1 MPEITKSQP
10 GSFCWFE
17 LGTTDT
23 KAARQF
29 YGDLF
34 GWTTQDQP
42 MGPDMVYSML
52 QLRGRD
58 VGGLYALSPDMR
70 AQGVPAHWLVYVS
83 TPSADDTSAKAKA
96 AGGTV
101 ANGPFDVAEHGRM
114 AVIQDPQGAMF
125 GVWQSKRH
133 DGVRLFGEPDA
144 PCWAELATTDD
155 EAART
160 FYSKTIGWKPDVK
173 SAGPMPYTEWVASDG
188 TVAGGMLKMTGD
200 QWKGIPPHW
209 MTYFAVADCDASAAK
224 AAKGGGTVKVPPND
238 IPQVGRFSVIA
249 DPAGAVFS
257 IIKLAHHP

>member
-23 KAARQF
+23 EAARQF

-58 VGGLYALSPDMR
+58 VGGLYGLSPDMR
-70 AQGVPAHWLVYVS
+70 AQGVPPHWLVYVS

-101 ANGPFDVAEHGRM
+101 ANGPFDVAEYGRM

-155 EAART
+155 EGART
-160 FYSKTIGWKPDVK
+160 FYSMTIGWKPDVK

-257 IIKLAHHP
+257 IITLAHHP

>member
-173 SAGPMPYTEWVASDG
+173 SAGPMPYTEWVARDG